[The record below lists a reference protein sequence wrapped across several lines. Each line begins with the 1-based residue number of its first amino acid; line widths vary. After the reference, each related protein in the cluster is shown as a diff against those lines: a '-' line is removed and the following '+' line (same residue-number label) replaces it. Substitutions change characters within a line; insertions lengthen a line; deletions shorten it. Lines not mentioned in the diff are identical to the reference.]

1 MYFREKTK
9 DRLQFPK
16 PNSFLWTL
24 QLLTQR
30 IGTTHSWPYNLHLF
44 YLYRLVNFSYSCYNL
59 FACYHLSLLHRF
71 PILSLWTWICSNIN
85 VDLKWYP
92 WHLNIYFLQS
102 HGKPSKLIKRLTCEN
117 FIYAFYALSFLTSA
131 LEMASGL
138 WCIRIIRRIGESIVP
153 NWQGIC
159 TWFFGHL
166 RQTCASCNSSQT
178 FSFGALLLFPI
189 LIWKCLARI
198 VAELFPIV
206 KLAQRTK
213 DSSMIWQTIRIFSY
227 WLQNHLS

>member
-59 FACYHLSLLHRF
+59 FACYHLSLLHGF

-178 FSFGALLLFPI
+178 FSFDTRSSWKREAMCLFGRESNKQTS
-189 LIWKCLARI
+189 LRSREYTWNLWSAR
-198 VAELFPIV
+198 LPC
-206 KLAQRTK
+206 
-213 DSSMIWQTIRIFSY
+213 W
-227 WLQNHLS
+227 